1 MRQMK
6 NLLRISGT
14 KKLTTYHI
22 LALLYVLFV
31 VLDILAHRWNCI
43 FQDALIALLMYCIGN
58 LTDTIKFLTEQNRA
72 LQIEN
77 IRLKMNEHYA
87 NQDK

>member
-14 KKLTTYHI
+14 KTLTTYHI

-31 VLDILAHRWNCI
+31 VLDILAHRWNYI
-43 FQDALIALLMYCIGN
+43 FQDALIALLMYYIGN

>member
-1 MRQMK
+1 MK
-6 NLLRISGT
+6 KWNT
-14 KKLTTYHI
+14 F
-22 LALLYVLFV
+22 YVLACVWVIFFISDIIFSRWSCIA
-31 VLDILAHRWNCI
+31 LDG
-43 FQDALIALLMYCIGN
+43 LIAFLMYCIGN

-87 NQDK
+87 NQNK